1 VSCNPTRILLS
12 NSGTTTMNVT
22 LTPDPGGTPTVTFQV
37 DGLSIT
43 ESETASSGTATFSIP
58 QVVATNNSI
67 WDATLQVDSN
77 TPVEASI
84 QVVESNGSQTI
95 GVTLSSTDVTYCSP
109 LSGGGGGSGTVTSV
123 TGTTPI
129 SVASG
134 TTTPVVSLDDAGVT
148 AAKIADDAVTTAKI
162 ADGAVTNGKIA
173 DLTIQHGKIA
183 DGAITTAK
191 IAADGVT
198 TAKIADDA
206 VTAAKIA
213 DTTVTPGA
221 YTAADITVDAQGR
234 LTAAASGSG
243 GGGSTDWKWDPESTT
258 YIRIFDEFIGGSMGD
273 AQDNNAGT
281 GARFGTTSGSGGY
294 WYSWA
299 RSDTMENTGNDLRG
313 FIRGNNGTGSFNR
326 SIFTMPQFLDNT
338 PSDGDECMV
347 EFRLKY
353 DINVGGTD
361 TLFWLSAWRSDNAA
375 TPTTT
380 ESGPLY
386 GDTAKVGITGQAD
399 ETYLRGYVYDNAGT
413 NGSPTFTDTQVTA
426 ADDTFIR
433 LGLHYEYVSASS
445 KWVVKCFYNGTQV
458 YTADMTTGSG
468 SPFMSLTVYN
478 NGESHAGELLL
489 DYATLQ
495 YTAPTVTWKNITSV

>member
-1 VSCNPTRILLS
+1 MSCTPTRILLS
-12 NSGTTTMNVT
+12 NTASTTMNVT
-22 LTPDPGGTPTVTFQV
+22 LSSDPGDGTTVTFQV
-37 DGLSIT
+37 DGLSIS
-43 ESETASSGTATFSIP
+43 ESETTSSGVAVFTIAANTAEDFSL
-58 QVVATNNSI
+58 
-67 WDATLQVDSN
+67 WDATLQVASN
-77 TPVEASI
+77 TAVEAEVQS
-84 QVVESNGSQTI
+84 VETNGAQTI
-95 GVTLSSTDVTYCSP
+95 GVTLSDSAVTYCSP
-109 LSGGGGGSGTVTSV
+109 LAGGGGSGTVTSV

-129 SVASG
+129 SVATG
-134 TTTPVVSLDDAGVT
+134 TTTPVVSLDAAGVT
-148 AAKIADDAVTTAKI
+148 SAKIADDAVTTAKV

-191 IAADGVT
+191 V
-198 TAKIADDA
+198 ADDA

-213 DTTVTPGA
+213 DTAVTPGS
-221 YTAADITVDAQGR
+221 YTTADITVDAQGR
-234 LTAAASGSG
+234 LTAASSGS

-258 YIRIFDEFIGGSMGD
+258 YVRIFDEFIGGSMGD

-281 GARFGTTSGSGGY
+281 GARFGMTAASGGY

-326 SIFTMPQFLDNT
+326 SIFTMPQFLDNS

-353 DINVGGTD
+353 DINVGGTG
-361 TLFWLSAWRSDNAA
+361 TQFWLSAWRSDNAA

-380 ESGPLY
+380 ESGPGY

-399 ETYLRGYVYDNAGT
+399 ETYLRGYVYDNAGSA
-413 NGSPTFTDTQVTA
+413 GGVTFTDTQVTA
-426 ADDTFIR
+426 VDDTFIR

-445 KWVVKCFYNGTQV
+445 KWVVKCFSNGTQV
-458 YTADMTTGSG
+458 YTADMTTGTG

-478 NGESHAGELLL
+478 NGASHAGELLL

-495 YTAPTVTWKNITSV
+495 YTAPSVTWKNITSV